1 MESWVGWEGED
12 ADFILDMG
20 EQKTFSSI
28 TTDFLMQSGAWVLLP
43 KSVTYSCS
51 RDGKTF
57 TDLGTREFSEDRD
70 LSIKFVPGEVKMPSP
85 VTARY
90 IRVVVKTIGL
100 CPSWHYGVG
109 HPAWFFLD
117 EVRVE

>member
-20 EQKTFSSI
+20 EKKTFSSI
-28 TTDFLMQSGAWVLLP
+28 TTDFLVQTGAWVLLP
-43 KSVTYSCS
+43 KSVSYSCS
-51 RDGKTF
+51 LDGKTF
-57 TDLGTREFSEDRD
+57 TDLGTYEFPEDRD
-70 LSIKFVPGEVKMPSP
+70 QSIKYVPGVVKTPSP

-90 IRVVVKTIGL
+90 IRVEVKSIGL

-109 HPAWFFLD
+109 YPAWFFLD
-117 EVRVE
+117 EVDVK